1 MHVYFNLVNRGE
13 TIRDQDG
20 VEESDV
26 HHAKGE
32 ALKAMREM
40 RSEKGAEPCDWAG
53 WQLDAVDQSGALL
66 FSLDLDTHF

>member
-1 MHVYFNLVNRGE
+1 
-13 TIRDQDG
+13 
-20 VEESDV
+20 
-26 HHAKGE
+26 
-32 ALKAMREM
+32 MREM